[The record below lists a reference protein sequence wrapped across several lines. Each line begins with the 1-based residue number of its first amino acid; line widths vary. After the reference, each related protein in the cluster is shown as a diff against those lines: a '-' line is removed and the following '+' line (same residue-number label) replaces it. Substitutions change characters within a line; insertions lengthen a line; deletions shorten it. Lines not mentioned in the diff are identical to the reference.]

1 MRYWNAKLSQNKH
14 KSHQQSVQRVCQAIS
29 RARSPSVEVY
39 KISRDEISNEY
50 ASWAD
55 LVVAVGG
62 DGTGEF
68 SSIRAFVIIVAKI
81 LCVME
86 LFIYFY

>member
-1 MRYWNAKLSQNKH
+1 MIDFPQNKH

-29 RARSPSVEVY
+29 RTRSPSVEVY

-68 SSIRAFVIIVAKI
+68 SSIKTFLLLLLLKS
-81 LCVME
+81 
-86 LFIYFY
+86 LFLLLL